1 MHVDSFSEIEDEF
14 LERVNSSVWC
24 NMATIDRAQRPYSRI
39 IHPIWERSTGWVL
52 THRDSHKAKQ
62 LARNPHVS
70 LAYIRGDIQKP
81 VYVDCEA
88 AWESDLEEKGRVWT
102 LVSGTAPPFGSDPT
116 PDFESPANPRFGL
129 LKLTPWEI
137 VLVTFPAASYDLGH
151 KVWRA

>member
-1 MHVDSFSEIEDEF
+1 MHVDSFSEIEEEF
-14 LERVNSSVWC
+14 RVRVNSSVWC
-24 NMATIDRAQRPYSRI
+24 NMATIDGAQRPYSRI

-70 LAYIRGDIQKP
+70 LSYIRGDIQKP
-81 VYVDCEA
+81 VYVDCGA
-88 AWESDLEEKGRVWT
+88 TWEDDLREKGRVWD
-102 LVSGTAPPFGSDPT
+102 LVSGTAPPLGFDPT

-129 LKLTPWEI
+129 LKLTPWRI